1 MQIHGFTRERALSAG
16 RAGALCTDAV
26 RAASILYARSL
37 FGTRDHVER
46 EHAYDTAEYWTK
58 VKSILHYFSVRG
70 ERRCITEIRARSLAR
85 SRDFC
90 LHFNYAD
97 VSVSGYMR
105 AVFLERASF
114 FILSTVSASE
124 VSFEF
129 ENFDRARGETFSGNS
144 DKTRAARAVI
154 GDKRHAT

>member
-1 MQIHGFTRERALSAG
+1 MQADRDGKARFIIQKWYPIFAKNSLGTRCTRFLCRSTDSRASERALSAG

-26 RAASILYARSL
+26 RAASILYTRSL

-85 SRDFC
+85 SLTR
-90 LHFNYAD
+90 
-97 VSVSGYMR
+97 
-105 AVFLERASF
+105 FLPAF
-114 FILSTVSASE
+114 
-124 VSFEF
+124 
-129 ENFDRARGETFSGNS
+129 
-144 DKTRAARAVI
+144 
-154 GDKRHAT
+154 